1 MIVIYTLDV
10 QVSILISIINI
21 NINFVTF
28 VSVTL
33 IACKNQA
40 IPYLCDIECV
50 MWLTLLLLIT

>member
-21 NINFVTF
+21 NINFLTF

-33 IACKNQA
+33 IARKNQT
-40 IPYLCDIECV
+40 ISYLCDIECV